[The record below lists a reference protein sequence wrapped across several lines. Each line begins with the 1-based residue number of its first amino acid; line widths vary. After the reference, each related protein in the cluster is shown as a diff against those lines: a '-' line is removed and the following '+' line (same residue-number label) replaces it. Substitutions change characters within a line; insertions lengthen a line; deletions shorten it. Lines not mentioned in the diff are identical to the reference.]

1 MPASKPAEKKQAE
14 SFSNFSTFTRGGS
27 DDAFGRLCRKVP
39 PDSMSSAPYSSF
51 SSSSISLADTCTMTT
66 RSSRFERVLVQIR
79 MDSSSES
86 REDSTEDPRR
96 AKTANSDA
104 VSSHRGLV
112 WIQPTP
118 PRVPTA
124 ISSVP
129 KTTSFGGVVC
139 CLVSFSAAAVF
150 FSLLLLVLLL
160 VFLTGSLSSPSFV

>member
-1 MPASKPAEKKQAE
+1 MTTLSVVFVEKFHQIRCHRLRTPR
-14 SFSNFSTFTRGGS
+14 SLLRRYLSRTR
-27 DDAFGRLCRKVP
+27 
-39 PDSMSSAPYSSF
+39 
-51 SSSSISLADTCTMTT
+51 TTTT

-139 CLVSFSAAAVF
+139 CLVSFSAAAAAAVF
-150 FSLLLLVLLL
+150 FSLLLLV

>member
-1 MPASKPAEKKQAE
+1 MTTLSVVFVEKFHQIRCHRLRTPR
-14 SFSNFSTFTRGGS
+14 SLLRRYLSRTR
-27 DDAFGRLCRKVP
+27 
-39 PDSMSSAPYSSF
+39 
-51 SSSSISLADTCTMTT
+51 TTTT

-118 PRVPTA
+118 PRVPMA

-129 KTTSFGGVVC
+129 KTTSFGVVC
-139 CLVSFSAAAVF
+139 CLVSLSAAAVF
-150 FSLLLLVLLL
+150 FSLLLFLLL
-160 VFLTGSLSSPSFV
+160 LFQTGSLSSPSF

>member
-1 MPASKPAEKKQAE
+1 
-14 SFSNFSTFTRGGS
+14 
-27 DDAFGRLCRKVP
+27 
-39 PDSMSSAPYSSF
+39 
-51 SSSSISLADTCTMTT
+51 
-66 RSSRFERVLVQIR
+66 

-150 FSLLLLVLLL
+150 FSLLLLLTSSTTETKYNYKCRNRFYLVVSTTICFNIINNYSTCHIILQSPRTVTVHPDPTLSLPTDSAFVPDGIVALLKI
-160 VFLTGSLSSPSFV
+160 